1 VANIVGCF
9 GVPHMPNTPGEAR
22 RDPNA
27 TLPKLFAEVRKHVD
41 ELNPDVIVLFDT
53 DHFHTWFYDR
63 MPTFAVG
70 VAQFTSGPGG
80 DEWPGMVAYDEV
92 PVHEELARVLH
103 RGGIERGFDL
113 TQTQEFEVDHSAI
126 VPLHFLN
133 ADMDNLRMLRP
144 YVPVWVNGIAP
155 PLPLA
160 KRCYAL
166 GETLREVIEA
176 WPSNLKVGVACSGA
190 ISGDIGGPSARNGPA
205 GPPDHAWVS
214 HVVGR
219 MQRSEINELLN
230 EATEERIQA
239 AGNVT
244 GEMLNWVALLGVAGG
259 RKPVF
264 LEENN
269 AGGIAFGAWR
279 WDR

>member
-1 VANIVGCF
+1 MAQMVGCF
-9 GVPHMPNTPGEAR
+9 GVPHMPNTPLEAER
-22 RDPNA
+22 EPGNPVA
-27 TLPKLFAEVRKHVD
+27 KLFGAVREHLD
-41 ELNPDVIVLFDT
+41 ALDPDVLIVIDT

-70 VAQFTSGPGG
+70 VAEMTSGPGT
-80 DEWPGMVAYDEV
+80 DDWPGLVWYDEV
-92 PVHEELARVLH
+92 PLHEELGRALH

-113 TQTQEFEVDHSAI
+113 TSTQEFVVDHSVI

-133 ADMDNLRMLRP
+133 GDMPARKMLRP
-144 YVPVWVNGIAP
+144 AVPLWVNGIAP

-160 KRCYAL
+160 KRCHAL
-166 GETLREVIEA
+166 GEMVRDVVEA
-176 WPSNLKVGVACSGA
+176 WPSNLNVGVVASGA
-190 ISGDIGGPSARNGPA
+190 ISGDIGGPSAKAGPA
-205 GPPDHAWVS
+205 GPPDHEWVK

-219 MQRSEINELLN
+219 MQRGEISELLN

-259 RKPVF
+259 RKPAF
-264 LEENN
+264 LEQNS